1 MSTIKEEILNKL
13 CEILYLRAYICLIKN
28 RCNRKQQGLQS
39 THVHRVSHGVHQCTK
54 HPTAG
59 QTLFEHGFFD
69 SVKETVLN
77 YPISQKTP
85 LPKKITTEKKKTK
98 AKTRDPNTLTDTIM
112 KTAMK
117 KLKQTFNK
125 DSKTKEVSFS
135 LLEKCIR
142 TIIFEKKI
150 IDK

>member
-85 LPKKITTEKKKTK
+85 LPKKITTEKKQNKSKDKRPKHINRHHNENSHEK
-98 AKTRDPNTLTDTIM
+98 AKTNFQQR
-112 KTAMK
+112 
-117 KLKQTFNK
+117 QQNK
-125 DSKTKEVSFS
+125 RGQFFIVGKMHSHHY
-135 LLEKCIR
+135 I
-142 TIIFEKKI
+142 
-150 IDK
+150 

>member
-85 LPKKITTEKKKTK
+85 LPQKSRQRKKTN
-98 AKTRDPNTLTDTIM
+98 AKTRDPNTLTVTIM
-112 KTAMK
+112 KTVME

-142 TIIFEKKI
+142 TIIFGEKNHR
-150 IDK
+150 

>member
-85 LPKKITTEKKKTK
+85 LPKKSRQKNKNKNKSKDKRPKHINRHHNENSHEK
-98 AKTRDPNTLTDTIM
+98 AKTNFQQR
-112 KTAMK
+112 
-117 KLKQTFNK
+117 QQNK
-125 DSKTKEVSFS
+125 RGQFFIVGKMHSHHY
-135 LLEKCIR
+135 I
-142 TIIFEKKI
+142 
-150 IDK
+150 

>member
-85 LPKKITTEKKKTK
+85 LPKKITTEKKQNKSKDKRPKHINSHHNENSHGK
-98 AKTRDPNTLTDTIM
+98 AKTNFQQR
-112 KTAMK
+112 
-117 KLKQTFNK
+117 QQNK
-125 DSKTKEVSFS
+125 RGQFFIVGKMHSHHY
-135 LLEKCIR
+135 I
-142 TIIFEKKI
+142 
-150 IDK
+150 